1 MILDLL
7 SELTLTHAHARTRK
21 HKQRTHARTLARKHL
36 PPCHTHEILAGL
48 APWSM
53 HGDGYPKD
61 LSSSHFID
69 EIPDVLPAYFKGRQN
84 DGLDGW
90 GLTGATS
97 GIN

>member
-1 MILDLL
+1 MTVILDLL
-7 SELTLTHAHARTRK
+7 SELTLSLTHT
-21 HKQRTHARTLARKHL
+21 QRTHPTAS
-36 PPCHTHEILAGL
+36 PCHAHEILAGL

-90 GLTGATS
+90 GLSGASS

>member
-1 MILDLL
+1 
-7 SELTLTHAHARTRK
+7 
-21 HKQRTHARTLARKHL
+21 
-36 PPCHTHEILAGL
+36 
-48 APWSM
+48 M

-90 GLTGATS
+90 GLTGAAS